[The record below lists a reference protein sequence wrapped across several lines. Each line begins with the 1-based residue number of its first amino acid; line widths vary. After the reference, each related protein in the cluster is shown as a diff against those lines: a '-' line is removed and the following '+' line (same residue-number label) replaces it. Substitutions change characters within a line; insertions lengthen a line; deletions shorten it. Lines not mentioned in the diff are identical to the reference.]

1 MTGNSLSVSLRP
13 LAVADLEDIWR
24 HTAQSRNVDQAD
36 KYLDQIE
43 QRLALLAENPSL
55 GTDYSHVGPGP
66 SAGLH
71 DKPTAR
77 SLNDKGLKFRPIQTM
92 IFDNATPVG
101 HHQLKDQFCRIHGN
115 RRSLH
120 ARTPSVGVARDS
132 ETPAWHTDAGKTAG
146 GVHSIIAADV

>member
-1 MTGNSLSVSLRP
+1 MGVGQYFCREVGQFFLSV
-13 LAVADLEDIWR
+13 DIGFEHR
-24 HTAQSRNVDQAD
+24 HAICPIGLIATAISANVGHREQAHIVTVREH
-36 KYLDQIE
+36 Q
-43 QRLALLAENPSL
+43 PSPM
-55 GTDYSHVGPGP
+55 VGP

-71 DKPTAR
+71 DKPTAW

-115 RRSLH
+115 RRRLH

-146 GVHSIIAADV
+146 GVHS

>member
-55 GTDYSHVGPGP
+55 GTDYSHVGPGVQRYQV
-66 SAGLH
+66 GRHGVFYRTDENQLVVIRVMH
-71 DKPTAR
+71 DRMDAPR
-77 SLNDKGLKFRPIQTM
+77 RFS
-92 IFDNATPVG
+92 DN
-101 HHQLKDQFCRIHGN
+101 
-115 RRSLH
+115 
-120 ARTPSVGVARDS
+120 
-132 ETPAWHTDAGKTAG
+132 E
-146 GVHSIIAADV
+146 